1 MTGLTPAAILRGLA
15 VGVLVVAWA
24 ALAHFG
30 SAGDGT
36 SDFAAA
42 LACAPLV
49 AIVVILL
56 WRVSNPLWMILGG
69 LGVLGLLA
77 WSWPVLRQNVALLYF
92 VQHVGTNL
100 ALGIL
105 FGRTLFNGRQP
116 SVTHFALV
124 AHNGKISAA
133 KERYTRGVTIAW
145 TCFFIGMASVS
156 TLLFFFASAA
166 AWSAFANLLSLL
178 LIGLMFAVEHFV
190 RLRVLTKPEDKSS
203 IADTIRGYRLSTRH
217 RAEHP

>member
-1 MTGLTPAAILRGLA
+1 MTGLTPTAMLRGLA

-30 SAGDGT
+30 SAGDGS

-49 AIVVILL
+49 AIVIILL
-56 WRVSNPLWMILGG
+56 WRVSNPLWMTLGG

-92 VQHVGTNL
+92 IQHVGTNL
-100 ALGIL
+100 ALAIL
-105 FGRTLFNGRQP
+105 FGRSLLGGRQAL
-116 SVTHFALV
+116 VTQFALL
-124 AHNGKISAA
+124 AHNGKISTA

-145 TCFFIGMASVS
+145 TGFFIGMASVS

-178 LIGLMFAVEHFV
+178 LIGLMFAVEHWLRS
-190 RLRVLTKPEDKSS
+190 RLLPPEDQSS
-203 IADTIRGYRLSTRH
+203 IADTIRGYRLSTRR
-217 RAEHP
+217 RAEHS

>member
-36 SDFAAA
+36 SNFAAA

-56 WRVSNPLWMILGG
+56 WRVSNPSWMIVGG

-92 VQHVGTNL
+92 IQHVGTNL
-100 ALGIL
+100 ALAIL
-105 FGRTLFNGRQP
+105 FGRTLLNGQQAL
-116 SVTHFALV
+116 VTQFALL
-124 AHNGKISAA
+124 AHNGQISKA
-133 KERYTRGVTIAW
+133 KEAYTRGVTIAW
-145 TCFFIGMASVS
+145 TSFFTAMASIS
-156 TLLFFFASAA
+156 ALLFFFAPAA
-166 AWSAFANLLSLL
+166 VWSAFANLLSLL

-190 RLRVLTKPEDKSS
+190 RLRVLPPEDQSS
-203 IADTIRGYRLSTRH
+203 IADTIRGYRLSTRR
-217 RAEHP
+217 RAEHR

>member
-30 SAGDGT
+30 SAGDGA

-56 WRVSNPLWMILGG
+56 WRVSPVWMILGG
-69 LGVLGLLA
+69 LCVLGLVA
-77 WSWPVLRQNVALLYF
+77 WSWPTLRQNVALLYF
-92 VQHVGTNL
+92 IQHVGTNL

-105 FGRTLFNGRQP
+105 FGRTLLSGRQP
-116 SVTHFALV
+116 LVTHFALL
-124 AHNGKISAA
+124 AHNGSISPA
-133 KERYTRGVTIAW
+133 KERYTRSVTVAW
-145 TCFFIGMASVS
+145 TSFFFVMASVS
-156 TLLFFFASAA
+156 VLLFFFAPAA
-166 AWSAFANLLSLL
+166 IWSAFANLLSLL
-178 LIGLMFAVEHFV
+178 LIFLMFAAEHFV
-190 RLRVLTKPEDKSS
+190 RLRVLPPEDQSS
-203 IADTIRGYRLSTRH
+203 MADTIRGYRMSSRRRT
-217 RAEHP
+217 EQQ

>member
-1 MTGLTPAAILRGLA
+1 MTGLTPATILRGLA

-56 WRVSNPLWMILGG
+56 WRVSNPLWMIIGG

-92 VQHVGTNL
+92 IQHVGTNL
-100 ALGIL
+100 ALAIL
-105 FGRTLFNGRQP
+105 FGRTLLSGQQP
-116 SVTHFALV
+116 LVTQFALL
-124 AHNGKISAA
+124 AHNGQISKA

-145 TCFFIGMASVS
+145 TSFFTAMASIS
-156 TLLFFFASAA
+156 ALLFFFAPAVV
-166 AWSAFANLLSLL
+166 WSAFANLLSLL

-190 RLRVLTKPEDKSS
+190 RLRVLPPEDQSS
-203 IADTIRGYRLSTRH
+203 IADTIRGYRLSTRR
-217 RAEHP
+217 RAEHR

>member
-56 WRVSNPLWMILGG
+56 WRVSPVWMILGG
-69 LGVLGLLA
+69 LGVLGLIA
-77 WSWPVLRQNVALLYF
+77 WSWPTLRQNVALLYF
-92 VQHVGTNL
+92 VQHFGTNL

-105 FGRTLFNGRQP
+105 FGRTLLSGRQP
-116 SVTHFALV
+116 LVTHFALL
-124 AHNGKISAA
+124 AHNGSISPA
-133 KERYTRGVTIAW
+133 KEHYTRSVTVAW
-145 TCFFIGMASVS
+145 TSFFFVMACVSV
-156 TLLFFFASAA
+156 LLFFFAPAA
-166 AWSAFANLLSLL
+166 IWSVFANLLSIL
-178 LIGLMFAVEHFV
+178 LIFLMFAAEHFV
-190 RLRVLTKPEDKSS
+190 RLRVLPPEDQSS
-203 IADTIRGYRLSTRH
+203 MADTIRGYRMSSRRRT
-217 RAEHP
+217 EQQ

>member
-42 LACAPLV
+42 LACAPLM

-56 WRVSNPLWMILGG
+56 WRVSNPLWMVLGG
-69 LGVLGLLA
+69 LMVLALIA
-77 WSWPVLRQNVALLYF
+77 WSWPTLRQNVALLYF
-92 VQHVGTNL
+92 IQHFGTNL

-105 FGRTLFNGRQP
+105 FGRTLLSGRRP
-116 SVTHFALV
+116 LVTHFALL

-133 KERYTRGVTIAW
+133 KVRYTRGVTLAW
-145 TCFFIGMASVS
+145 SCFFIGMASVS
-156 TLLFFFASAA
+156 AALFFFATAA

-178 LIGLMFAVEHFV
+178 LIVLMFAAEHVV
-190 RLRVLTKPEDKSS
+190 RQRVLTEPEDKSS
-203 IADTIRGYRLSTRH
+203 IADTIRGYRLSTR
-217 RAEHP
+217 RPAEHQ

>member
-1 MTGLTPAAILRGLA
+1 MTGLTPATILRGLA

-36 SDFAAA
+36 SNFAAA

-56 WRVSNPLWMILGG
+56 WRVSNPSWMIVGG

-92 VQHVGTNL
+92 IQHVGTNL
-100 ALGIL
+100 ALAIL
-105 FGRTLFNGRQP
+105 FGRTLLNGQQAL
-116 SVTHFALV
+116 VTQFALL
-124 AHNGKISAA
+124 AHNGQISKA
-133 KERYTRGVTIAW
+133 KEAYTRGVTIAW
-145 TCFFIGMASVS
+145 TSFFTAMASIS
-156 TLLFFFASAA
+156 ALLFFFAPAA
-166 AWSAFANLLSLL
+166 VWSAFANLLSLL

-190 RLRVLTKPEDKSS
+190 RLRVLPPEDQSS
-203 IADTIRGYRLSTRH
+203 IADTIRGYRLSTRR
-217 RAEHP
+217 RAEHR

>member
-56 WRVSNPLWMILGG
+56 WRVSPVWMILGG
-69 LGVLGLLA
+69 LGVLGLIA
-77 WSWPVLRQNVALLYF
+77 WSWPTLRQNVALLYF
-92 VQHVGTNL
+92 VQHFGTNL

-105 FGRTLFNGRQP
+105 FGRTLLSGRQP
-116 SVTHFALV
+116 LVTHFALL
-124 AHNGKISAA
+124 AHNGSISPA
-133 KERYTRGVTIAW
+133 KEHYTRSVTVAW
-145 TCFFIGMASVS
+145 TSFFFVMASVS
-156 TLLFFFASAA
+156 VLLFFFAPAA
-166 AWSAFANLLSLL
+166 IWSVFANLLSIL
-178 LIGLMFAVEHFV
+178 LIFLMFAAEHFV
-190 RLRVLTKPEDKSS
+190 RLRVLPPEDQSS
-203 IADTIRGYRLSTRH
+203 MADTIRGYRMSSRRRT
-217 RAEHP
+217 EQQ

>member
-1 MTGLTPAAILRGLA
+1 MTGLTPTAILRGLA

-30 SAGDGT
+30 SAGDGS

-56 WRVSNPLWMILGG
+56 WRVSPLWMILGG
-69 LGVLGLLA
+69 LGVLGLIA
-77 WSWPVLRQNVALLYF
+77 WNWPTLRQNVALLYF
-92 VQHVGTNL
+92 IQHLGTNL

-105 FGRTLFNGRQP
+105 FGRTLLSGRQP
-116 SVTHFALV
+116 LVTHFALL
-124 AHNGKISAA
+124 AHNGSISVA

-145 TCFFIGMASVS
+145 TAFFLGMASVS
-156 TLLFFFASAA
+156 ALLFFFASAA
-166 AWSAFANLLSLL
+166 VWSAFANLLSLL
-178 LIGLMFAVEHFV
+178 LIVLMFAAEHFV
-190 RLRVLTKPEDKSS
+190 RLRVLPPEDQSS
-203 IADTIRGYRLSTRH
+203 IADTIRGYRLSTRR
-217 RAEHP
+217 RAEHQ

>member
-1 MTGLTPAAILRGLA
+1 MTGLTPATILRGLA

-36 SDFAAA
+36 SNFAAA

-56 WRVSNPLWMILGG
+56 WRVSNPSWMIVGG

-92 VQHVGTNL
+92 IQHVGTNL
-100 ALGIL
+100 ALAIL
-105 FGRTLFNGRQP
+105 FGRTLLNGQQAL
-116 SVTHFALV
+116 VTQFALL
-124 AHNGKISAA
+124 AHNGQISKA
-133 KERYTRGVTIAW
+133 KEAYTRGVTIAW
-145 TCFFIGMASVS
+145 TSFFTAMASIS
-156 TLLFFFASAA
+156 ALLFFFAPAA
-166 AWSAFANLLSLL
+166 VWSAFANLLSLL
-178 LIGLMFAVEHFV
+178 LIGLMFALEHFV
-190 RLRVLTKPEDKSS
+190 RLRVLPPEDQSS
-203 IADTIRGYRLSTRH
+203 IADTIRGYRLSTRR
-217 RAEHP
+217 RAEHR